1 MRIECSFKTVPLRGM
16 RFSSSLFLWAQMEK
30 QPGSELLSQWSHLC
44 CSPFLLVCR
53 LRTGSRVGHRLLSHN
68 DWWRKMTQTNQ
79 SKPFQGSSNKQT
91 DLGQCYFGRTYCC
104 LPCGGRPSFSEKE
117 GNQCTKQR
125 CYSRWVSHAH
135 GWPASS
141 TVAVHSLKSLSL
153 CEEPPQDPSTYFFL
167 HSLSVACK

>member
-1 MRIECSFKTVPLRGM
+1 MNGQMRIECSFKTVPLRGM

-30 QPGSELLSQWSHLC
+30 QPGSELLFQWSHLC

-53 LRTGSRVGHRLLSHN
+53 LRTGSRVGHCLLSHN

-104 LPCGGRPSFSEKE
+104 LPCEGRPSLSEKE

-125 CYSRWVSHAH
+125 CYSRWGQSCPRLTGQLHCCCAQ
-135 GWPASS
+135 
-141 TVAVHSLKSLSL
+141 
-153 CEEPPQDPSTYFFL
+153 PQIPFTM
-167 HSLSVACK
+167 